1 VNAWWWLANL
11 GAHWVQATVVVAAGA
26 LAAGVF
32 RLRAPK
38 VRLAYWQLLLA
49 LCLLLPAMQ
58 VWRRPAAGGLVEVRV
73 GAGTISGPGV
83 SRSFPWP
90 EAALWTLAAG
100 TSLRLLW
107 LALGLARLRRYRRRS
122 CLLDPLP
129 SPVEAIVRQLGV
141 EAQILVSSDVSGPVT
156 FGRRCPVVLVP
167 EQFLEL
173 EPGAQESIACH
184 ELLHVRRG
192 DWAFTVVEE
201 FVRALLWFHPA
212 VWWVLG
218 EIQLAREEVVDQEA
232 VALTGARQ
240 QYLEALL
247 SMVEG
252 KAEAELAPAPLFLRR
267 RHLSRRVVSL
277 MEEVPMSARR
287 IAGTLMGCLAVLVA
301 SGAWVVRAFP
311 LQAPAPAEQFITIRS
326 VGNLLHR
333 APIEY
338 PAEARRKG
346 VAGVVVL
353 DVSVNEQGEVSDARV
368 VGGPEEL
375 RRAALRSVLEWHYA
389 KDMSLPARLQVA
401 VEFQLPGSST
411 AASPGAVGWAGRLV
425 EPGVLK
431 RIRMSGLSE
440 TLRQNL
446 QNRLPV
452 REGDQLT
459 ADRQIQVQQTI
470 REVDEH
476 LVVVFGSSPDG
487 IDLSIFLPGAREGVL
502 GPKRVRVGGN
512 VQSMMVVQ
520 SPPPKYPPLA
530 KQARVQGTVELS
542 TSIGKDGRVTDVQ
555 VISGHPLLTP
565 AAVEAVKE
573 WEYKPTLLNGEPV
586 EVLTQ
591 VDVNFTLRP

>member
-1 VNAWWWLANL
+1 
-11 GAHWVQATVVVAAGA
+11 
-26 LAAGVF
+26 
-32 RLRAPK
+32 
-38 VRLAYWQLLLA
+38 
-49 LCLLLPAMQ
+49 
-58 VWRRPAAGGLVEVRV
+58 
-73 GAGTISGPGV
+73 
-83 SRSFPWP
+83 
-90 EAALWTLAAG
+90 
-100 TSLRLLW
+100 
-107 LALGLARLRRYRRRS
+107 
-122 CLLDPLP
+122 
-129 SPVEAIVRQLGV
+129 
-141 EAQILVSSDVSGPVT
+141 
-156 FGRRCPVVLVP
+156 
-167 EQFLEL
+167 
-173 EPGAQESIACH
+173 
-184 ELLHVRRG
+184 
-192 DWAFTVVEE
+192 
-201 FVRALLWFHPA
+201 
-212 VWWVLG
+212 
-218 EIQLAREEVVDQEA
+218 
-232 VALTGARQ
+232 
-240 QYLEALL
+240 
-247 SMVEG
+247 
-252 KAEAELAPAPLFLRR
+252 
-267 RHLSRRVVSL
+267 
-277 MEEVPMSARR
+277 MSARR

-326 VGNLLHR
+326 GGNLLHR

-338 PAEARRKG
+338 PGEARRKG

-389 KDMSLPARLQVA
+389 KDMSLPARVQVA

-411 AASPGAVGWAGRLV
+411 AAPPGAVGWAGRIV

-440 TLRQNL
+440 TLRQSL

-476 LVVVFGSSPDG
+476 LMVVFGSSPDG
-487 IDLSIFLPGAREGVL
+487 IDLSIFLPGAREAPL

-512 VQSMMVVQ
+512 VQSMMLVQ

-542 TSIGKDGRVTDVQ
+542 TSIGKDGRVIDVQ
-555 VISGHPLLTP
+555 VISGHPLLIP

-573 WEYKPTLLNGEPV
+573 WEYKPTLLNGNPV